1 MLSAPFPGRFK
12 GYIRRQTKSWRAGSN
27 EMSNKTVNALVTGAG
42 KRLGRAIAA
51 DLARGGYGVAIHAN
65 RSLDDAEALA
75 GQLRAE
81 GCRAVAVSGDLHDI
95 DETRAIVGRAVETLG
110 PVDILV
116 NNASAFIPD
125 DASRFDPESYAKHFD
140 LHVRAPMILGA
151 ALAEQL
157 PDSSPGLIVNI
168 IDQRVLALTPR
179 FFSYTLSKST
189 LWTMTQTMAQ
199 TFAPRIRVNAIGPG
213 PTVKSERQ
221 EDADFQA
228 QIDSLPLGQG
238 PSLEEFGRTIRF
250 LFDTPSITGQMIALD
265 GGQHLIWRLPGETE
279 IRE

>member
-1 MLSAPFPGRFK
+1 
-12 GYIRRQTKSWRAGSN
+12 
-27 EMSNKTVNALVTGAG
+27 MSSKTVNALVTGAG
-42 KRLGRAIAA
+42 KRLGRAIAV

-65 RSLDDAEALA
+65 RAIDEAEALA
-75 GQLRAE
+75 SQLRAE
-81 GCRAVAVSGDLHDI
+81 GCRAAAVAADLHDI
-95 DETRAIVGRAVETLG
+95 AETQGLVARSAEALG
-110 PVDILV
+110 PIDLLV
-116 NNASAFIPD
+116 NNASAFVPD
-125 DASRFDPESYAKHFD
+125 EAGRFDPQSYATHFD

-151 ALAEQL
+151 ALAEQM
-157 PDSSPGLIVNI
+157 PAARQGLIVNI

-199 TFAPRIRVNAIGPG
+199 AFAPGIRVNAIGPG
-213 PTVKSERQ
+213 PTMKSDRQ
-221 EDADFQA
+221 DDADFQA

-238 PSLEEFGRTIRF
+238 PTLDEFARTIRF

-279 IRE
+279 IKE